1 MLVHYLEI
9 VTPEVDD
16 VCAGYEASLK
26 VKFGEPD
33 PFLGGAR
40 TCIREDGSMVGVR
53 APMRADEAPVARPY
67 WLVDDINIALEQV
80 VQQGA
85 VVAMPR
91 MEIPGKGF
99 FAIYILGGTDQGFW
113 EL

>member
-1 MLVHYLEI
+1 MKVHYLEI
-9 VTPEVDD
+9 VTHEVDK
-16 VCAGYEASLK
+16 VCAGYEASLEA
-26 VKFGEPD
+26 KFGEPD
-33 PFLGGAR
+33 PLLGGAR
-40 TCIREDGSMVGVR
+40 TCTRDDGSLIGVR
-53 APMRADEAPVARPY
+53 SPMRADEAPVVRPY
-67 WLVDDINIALEQV
+67 WLVDDIDKALEQV
-80 VQQGA
+80 VQQDA

>member
-1 MLVHYLEI
+1 MKVHYLEI
-9 VTPEVDD
+9 VTAEVDA
-16 VCAGYEASLK
+16 VCKAHEVSIGA
-26 VKFGEPD
+26 KFGEPD
-33 PFLGGAR
+33 PLLGGAR
-40 TCIREDGSMVGVR
+40 TCIRDDGSLIGVR
-53 APMRADEAPVARPY
+53 APMRADEEPVVRPY
-67 WLVDDINIALEQV
+67 WLVNDINKALDQV

>member
-1 MLVHYLEI
+1 V
-9 VTPEVDD
+9 V
-16 VCAGYEASLK
+16 
-26 VKFGEPD
+26 
-33 PFLGGAR
+33 
-40 TCIREDGSMVGVR
+40 
-53 APMRADEAPVARPY
+53 RPY
-67 WLVDDINIALEQV
+67 WLVNDINKALDQV